1 MRKSE
6 YIGWKEVFRFTLA
19 QGMKGKAYKGF
30 LIVGCLVLL
39 LAKPVVSLFNN
50 MDSEEEA
57 YHCEVSE
64 LTVYDEVG
72 LPIDY
77 TKSLED
83 EGFKDV
89 KINLA
94 PTMSFDDHVK
104 ALEEKSKDKE
114 GEKSKEVIVHMTYEE
129 AGYFNLTFVKASNA
143 DLKNDDAQ
151 KLADT
156 FKNYFDEERINA
168 IQVSQEQLDFLNR
181 PVDTKLEFVT
191 EAGDAVSEE
200 DKAQV
205 INDDEYNVMYILQM
219 VVFMIVNLCGS
230 SIATSIITEKSTKV
244 VEYLMINVRPMALLT
259 GKILANLVM
268 VIIQAVAMV
277 ACFVA
282 SGFINKAMFGETEK
296 VAASAGTGME
306 VSVMDSS
313 AMLELLSG
321 VNVGEALIALVAV
334 ICGMLF
340 FCVLAGLCGATASKL
355 EEMAESIKLYTML
368 LIVGFFLSFGVVM
381 MMYSGAGN
389 PTFTNICC
397 LVPIS
402 SPFILPACLLLGKV
416 PLGISIIGLLILVV
430 FVWALFTLAAM
441 VYESLIFY
449 NGKVMSFKDILQIAK
464 NRRQVERKGEKSHE

>member
-6 YIGWKEVFRFTLA
+6 YIGWKEVFHFTLV
-19 QGMKGKAYKGF
+19 QGMKGGAYKGF
-30 LIVGCLVLL
+30 LIVGCLILL
-39 LAKPVVSLFNN
+39 LAQPVVNFFKT
-50 MDSEEEA
+50 MDKEEEA
-57 YHCEVSE
+57 YHCEVTE
-64 LTVYDEVG
+64 FTVYDEVG

-77 TKSLED
+77 TKALAD

-143 DLKNDDAQ
+143 DVKDSDAQ

-156 FKNYFDEERINA
+156 FYSYFDEERINA

-191 EAGDAVSEE
+191 EAGEAVPEE
-200 DKAQV
+200 EKAEA
-205 INDDEYNVMYILQM
+205 ISTDEYNVMYILLF

-230 SIATSIITEKSTKV
+230 SIANSIITEKSTKV
-244 VEYLMINVRPMALLT
+244 VEYLMINVRPMALIT

-268 VIIQAVAMV
+268 VIIQFAAMG
-277 ACFVA
+277 ACFAV
-282 SGFINKAMFGETEK
+282 SGVINRALFGETEK
-296 VAASAGTGME
+296 VAASEGFE

-321 VNVGEALIALVAV
+321 VSVGEVLMAVAAV
-334 ICGMLF
+334 ICGMMF

-355 EEMAESIKLYTML
+355 EELSESTKLYTML
-368 LIVGFFLSFGVVM
+368 LMIGFFLSFAVVM
-381 MMYSGAGN
+381 MLYGGAGN
-389 PTFTNICC
+389 QTFTNICC
-397 LVPIS
+397 LIPIS

-416 PLGISIIGLLILVV
+416 SWGVSIIGLAILVV
-430 FVWALFTLAAM
+430 FVWALFSLAAM

>member
-6 YIGWKEVFRFTLA
+6 YIGWKEVFHFTLV
-19 QGMKGKAYKGF
+19 QGMKGGAYKGF
-30 LIVGCLVLL
+30 LIVGCLILL
-39 LAKPVVSLFNN
+39 LAQPVVNFFKT
-50 MDSEEEA
+50 MDKEEEA
-57 YHCEVSE
+57 YHCEVTE
-64 LTVYDEVG
+64 FTVYDEVG

-77 TKSLED
+77 TKALAD

-143 DLKNDDAQ
+143 DVKDSDAQ

-156 FKNYFDEERINA
+156 FYSYFDEERINA

-191 EAGDAVSEE
+191 EAGEAVPEE
-200 DKAQV
+200 EKAEA
-205 INDDEYNVMYILQM
+205 ISTDEYNVMYILLF

-230 SIATSIITEKSTKV
+230 SIANSIITEKSTKV
-244 VEYLMINVRPMALLT
+244 VEYLMINVRPMALIT

-268 VIIQAVAMV
+268 VIIQFAAMG
-277 ACFVA
+277 ACFAV
-282 SGFINKAMFGETEK
+282 SGVINRALFGETEK
-296 VAASAGTGME
+296 VAVSEGFE

-321 VNVGEALIALVAV
+321 VSVGEVLMAVAAV
-334 ICGMLF
+334 ICGMMF

-355 EEMAESIKLYTML
+355 EELSESTKLYTML
-368 LIVGFFLSFGVVM
+368 LMIGFFLSFAVVM
-381 MMYSGAGN
+381 MLYGGAGN
-389 PTFTNICC
+389 QTFTNICC
-397 LVPIS
+397 LIPIS

-416 PLGISIIGLLILVV
+416 SWGVSIIGLAILVV
-430 FVWALFTLAAM
+430 FVWALFSLAAM

>member
-6 YIGWKEVFRFTLA
+6 YIGWKEVFHFTLV
-19 QGMKGKAYKGF
+19 QGMKGGAYKGF
-30 LIVGCLVLL
+30 LIVGCLILL
-39 LAKPVVSLFNN
+39 LAQPVVNFFKT
-50 MDSEEEA
+50 MDKEEEA
-57 YHCEVSE
+57 YHCEVTE
-64 LTVYDEVG
+64 FTVYDEVG

-77 TKSLED
+77 TKALAD

-143 DLKNDDAQ
+143 DVKDSDAQ

-156 FKNYFDEERINA
+156 FYSYFDEERINA

-191 EAGDAVSEE
+191 EAGEAVPEE
-200 DKAQV
+200 EKAEA
-205 INDDEYNVMYILQM
+205 ISTDEYNVMYILLF

-230 SIATSIITEKSTKV
+230 SIANSIITEKSTKV
-244 VEYLMINVRPMALLT
+244 VEYLMINVRPMALIT

-268 VIIQAVAMV
+268 VIIQFVAMG
-277 ACFVA
+277 ACFAV
-282 SGFINKAMFGETEK
+282 SGVINRALFGETEK
-296 VAASAGTGME
+296 VAVSEGFE

-321 VNVGEALIALVAV
+321 VSVGEVLMAVAAV
-334 ICGMLF
+334 ICGMMF

-355 EEMAESIKLYTML
+355 EELSESTKLYTML
-368 LIVGFFLSFGVVM
+368 MLIGFFLSFAVVM
-381 MMYSGAGN
+381 MLYGGAGN
-389 PTFTNICC
+389 QTFTNICC
-397 LVPIS
+397 LIPIS

-416 PLGISIIGLLILVV
+416 SWGVSIIGLAILVV
-430 FVWALFTLAAM
+430 FVWALFSLAAM

>member
-6 YIGWKEVFRFTLA
+6 YIGWKEVFHFTLA
-19 QGMKGKAYKGF
+19 QGMKGGAYKGF
-30 LIVGCLVLL
+30 LIVGCLILL
-39 LAKPVVSLFNN
+39 LAQPVVNFFKT
-50 MDSEEEA
+50 MDKEEEA
-57 YHCEVSE
+57 YHCEVTE
-64 LTVYDEVG
+64 FTVYDEVG

-77 TKSLED
+77 TQALAD

-89 KINLA
+89 KINTA
-94 PTMSFDDHVK
+94 PTMSFDDHMK
-104 ALEEKSKDKE
+104 LLEEKSKDKE

-143 DLKNDDAQ
+143 DVKDSDAQ

-156 FKNYFDEERINA
+156 FYSYFDEERINA

-191 EAGDAVSEE
+191 EAGEAVPEE
-200 DKAQV
+200 DKAQA
-205 INDDEYNVMYILQM
+205 ISMEEYNVMYLLLF
-219 VVFMIVNLCGS
+219 VVFLIVNLSGS

-244 VEYLMINVRPMALLT
+244 VEYLMINVRPMALIT

-268 VIIQAVAMV
+268 VLIQFAAMG
-277 ACFVA
+277 ACFAA
-282 SGFINKAMFGETEK
+282 SGVINKALFGETEK
-296 VAASAGTGME
+296 AAASAGTGVE

-321 VNVGEALIALVAV
+321 VSVGEVLMAVVAV
-334 ICGMLF
+334 ICGMMF
-340 FCVLAGLCGATASKL
+340 FCILAGLCGATASKL
-355 EEMAESIKLYTML
+355 EELSESTKLYTML
-368 LIVGFFLSFGVVM
+368 QVIGFLLGFAVVM
-381 MMYSGAGN
+381 MLYGGAGN
-389 PTFTNICC
+389 QTFTNICC
-397 LVPIS
+397 LLPIS

-416 PLGISIIGLLILVV
+416 SWGVSIIGLVILVV
-430 FVWALFTLAAM
+430 FVWALFALSAM

>member
-6 YIGWKEVFRFTLA
+6 YIGWKEVFCFTLA
-19 QGMKGKAYKGF
+19 QGTKGKAYKGF
-30 LIVGCLVLL
+30 LIVGCLILL
-39 LAKPVVSLFNN
+39 LAQPVVNFIKS
-50 MDSEEEA
+50 MDKEEEA

-64 LTVYDEVG
+64 FTVYDEVG

-77 TKSLED
+77 TQALAD
-83 EGFKDV
+83 ESFKDV
-89 KINLA
+89 KINVA
-94 PTMSFDDHVK
+94 PAMSFDDHMK
-104 ALEEKSKDKE
+104 LLEEKSKDKE

-129 AGYFNLTFVKASNA
+129 AGYFSLTFVKASNA
-143 DLKNDDAQ
+143 DIKDSDAQ
-151 KLADT
+151 KLAEA
-156 FKNYFDEERINA
+156 FYSYFDEERINA

-191 EAGDAVSEE
+191 ETGDAVPEE
-200 DKAQV
+200 DKAEA
-205 INDDEYNVMYILQM
+205 ISTDEYNVMYILLM

-230 SIATSIITEKSTKV
+230 SIAMSIITEKSTKV
-244 VEYLMINVRPMALLT
+244 VEYLMINVRPMALIT

-268 VIIQAVAMV
+268 VLIQFAAMG
-277 ACFVA
+277 ACFAA
-282 SGFINKAMFGETEK
+282 SGFINKALYGESEK
-296 VAASAGTGME
+296 VVANEGLE

-313 AMLELLSG
+313 AMLEILSG
-321 VNVGEALIALVAV
+321 VSVGEILLAVAAV
-334 ICGMLF
+334 MGGILF
-340 FCVLAGLCGATASKL
+340 FCILAGLFGATASKL
-355 EEMAESIKLYTML
+355 EELSESTKLYTML
-368 LIVGFFLSFGVVM
+368 LIIGFLLSFAVVM

-389 PTFTNICC
+389 QTFTNICC

-416 PLGISIIGLLILVV
+416 SWGITIIGLVILAVI
-430 FVWALFTLAAM
+430 VWVLFALTAN

>member
-6 YIGWKEVFRFTLA
+6 YIGWKEVFHFTLA
-19 QGMKGKAYKGF
+19 QGVKGGAYKGF
-30 LIVGCLVLL
+30 LIVGCLILL
-39 LAKPVVSLFNN
+39 LAQPVVNFFKT
-50 MDSEEEA
+50 MDKEEEA
-57 YHCEVSE
+57 YHCEVTE
-64 LTVYDEVG
+64 FTVYDEVG

-77 TKSLED
+77 TQALTD

-89 KINLA
+89 KINTA
-94 PTMSFDDHVK
+94 PAMSFDDHMK
-104 ALEEKSKDKE
+104 LLEEKSKDKE

-143 DLKNDDAQ
+143 DLKDSDAQ
-151 KLADT
+151 KLADA
-156 FKNYFDEERINA
+156 FYSYFDEERINA

-191 EAGDAVSEE
+191 EAGEAVPEE
-200 DKAQV
+200 EKAEA
-205 INDDEYNVMYILQM
+205 ISTDEYNVMYILLF

-230 SIATSIITEKSTKV
+230 SIANSIITEKSTKV
-244 VEYLMINVRPMALLT
+244 VEYLMINVRPMALIT

-268 VIIQAVAMV
+268 VIIQFVAMG
-277 ACFVA
+277 ACFAV
-282 SGFINKAMFGETEK
+282 SGVINRALFGETEK
-296 VAASAGTGME
+296 VAVSEGFE

-321 VNVGEALIALVAV
+321 VSVGEVLMAVAAV
-334 ICGMLF
+334 ICGMMF

-355 EEMAESIKLYTML
+355 EELSESTKLYTML
-368 LIVGFFLSFGVVM
+368 MLIGFFLSFAVVM
-381 MMYSGAGN
+381 MLYGGAGN
-389 PTFTNICC
+389 QTFTNICC
-397 LVPIS
+397 LIPIS

-416 PLGISIIGLLILVV
+416 SWGVSIIGLAILVV
-430 FVWALFTLAAM
+430 FVWALFSLAAM

>member
-6 YIGWKEVFRFTLA
+6 YIGWKEVFHFTLA
-19 QGMKGKAYKGF
+19 QGVKGGAYKGF
-30 LIVGCLVLL
+30 LIVGCLILL
-39 LAKPVVSLFNN
+39 LAQPVVNFFKT
-50 MDSEEEA
+50 MDKEEEA
-57 YHCEVSE
+57 YHCEVTE
-64 LTVYDEVG
+64 FTVYDEVG

-77 TKSLED
+77 TKALAD

-143 DLKNDDAQ
+143 DVKDSDAQ

-156 FKNYFDEERINA
+156 FYSYFDEERINA

-191 EAGDAVSEE
+191 EAGEAVPEE
-200 DKAQV
+200 EKAEA
-205 INDDEYNVMYILQM
+205 ISTDEYNVMYILLF

-230 SIATSIITEKSTKV
+230 SIANSIITEKSTKV
-244 VEYLMINVRPMALLT
+244 VEYLMINVRPMALIT

-268 VIIQAVAMV
+268 VIIQFAAMG
-277 ACFVA
+277 ACFAV
-282 SGFINKAMFGETEK
+282 SGVINRALFGETEK
-296 VAASAGTGME
+296 VAASEGFE

-321 VNVGEALIALVAV
+321 VSVGEVLMAVAAV
-334 ICGMLF
+334 ICGMMF

-355 EEMAESIKLYTML
+355 EELSESTKLYTML
-368 LIVGFFLSFGVVM
+368 LMIGFFLSFAVVM
-381 MMYSGAGN
+381 MLYGGAGN
-389 PTFTNICC
+389 QTFTNICC
-397 LVPIS
+397 LIPIS

-416 PLGISIIGLLILVV
+416 SWGVSIIGLAILVV
-430 FVWALFTLAAM
+430 FVWALFSLAAM

>member
-6 YIGWKEVFRFTLA
+6 YIGWKEVFHFTLV
-19 QGMKGKAYKGF
+19 QGMKGGAYKGF
-30 LIVGCLVLL
+30 LIVGCLILL
-39 LAKPVVSLFNN
+39 LAQPVVNFFKT
-50 MDSEEEA
+50 MDKEEEA
-57 YHCEVSE
+57 YHCEVTE
-64 LTVYDEVG
+64 FTVYDEVG

-77 TKSLED
+77 TKALAD

-104 ALEEKSKDKE
+104 ALEEMSKDKE

-143 DLKNDDAQ
+143 DVKDSDAQ

-156 FKNYFDEERINA
+156 FYSYFDEERINA

-191 EAGDAVSEE
+191 EAGEAVPEE
-200 DKAQV
+200 EKAEA
-205 INDDEYNVMYILQM
+205 ISTDEYNVMYILLF

-230 SIATSIITEKSTKV
+230 SIANSIITEKSTKV
-244 VEYLMINVRPMALLT
+244 VEYLMINVRPMALIT

-268 VIIQAVAMV
+268 VIIQFVAMG
-277 ACFVA
+277 ACFAV
-282 SGFINKAMFGETEK
+282 SGVINRALFGETEK
-296 VAASAGTGME
+296 VAASEGFE

-321 VNVGEALIALVAV
+321 VSVGEVLMAVAAV
-334 ICGMLF
+334 ICGMMF

-355 EEMAESIKLYTML
+355 EELSESTKLYTML
-368 LIVGFFLSFGVVM
+368 LLIGFFLSFAVVM
-381 MMYSGAGN
+381 MLYGGAGN
-389 PTFTNICC
+389 QTFTNICC
-397 LVPIS
+397 LIPIS

-416 PLGISIIGLLILVV
+416 SWGVSIIGLAILVV
-430 FVWALFTLAAM
+430 FVWALFSLAAM

>member
-1 MRKSE
+1 MKKSE
-6 YIGWKEVFRFTLA
+6 YIGWKEVFHFTLT
-19 QGMKGKAYKGF
+19 QGVKGKAYKGC
-30 LIVGCLVLL
+30 LIVGCLILL
-39 LAKPVVSLFNN
+39 LAQPVVNFFKT
-50 MDSEEEA
+50 MDKEEEA

-64 LTVYDEVG
+64 FTVYDEVG

-77 TKSLED
+77 TKALAD

-89 KINLA
+89 KINTA
-94 PTMSFDDHVK
+94 PTMSFDDHMK
-104 ALEEKSKDKE
+104 LLEEKSKDKE

-143 DLKNDDAQ
+143 DLKDSDAQ

-156 FKNYFDEERINA
+156 FRSYFEEERINA
-168 IQVSQEQLDFLNR
+168 IQVSQEQIDFLNR

-191 EAGDAVSEE
+191 EAGDAVPEE
-200 DKAQV
+200 DKAEA
-205 INDDEYNVMYILQM
+205 ISTDEYNVMYILLM

-244 VEYLMINVRPMALLT
+244 VEYLMINVRPMALIT

-268 VIIQAVAMV
+268 VLIQFAAMG
-277 ACFVA
+277 ACFAA
-282 SGFINKAMFGETEK
+282 SGIINNALFGEVEK
-296 VAASAGTGME
+296 VPAGEGLE

-321 VNVGEALIALVAV
+321 ISVGEVLMAVVAV
-334 ICGMLF
+334 ICGILF
-340 FCVLAGLCGATASKL
+340 FCILAGLCGATASKL
-355 EEMAESIKLYTML
+355 EELSESTKLYTML
-368 LIVGFFLSFGVVM
+368 LLIGFFLSFAVVM
-381 MMYSGAGN
+381 LLYSGAGN
-389 PTFTNICC
+389 QTFTNICC
-397 LVPIS
+397 LFPIS

-416 PLGISIIGLLILVV
+416 SWGVSIIGLAILVF
-430 FVWALFTLAAM
+430 FVWALFALAAM

>member
-6 YIGWKEVFRFTLA
+6 YIGWKEVFHFTLT
-19 QGMKGKAYKGF
+19 QGVKGKAYKGF
-30 LIVGCLVLL
+30 LIVGCLILL
-39 LAKPVVSLFNN
+39 LAQPVVNFFKS
-50 MDSEEEA
+50 MDKEDEA

-64 LTVYDEVG
+64 FTVYDEVG

-77 TKSLED
+77 TQALAD

-89 KINLA
+89 KINVA

-104 ALEEKSKDKE
+104 LLEEKSKDKE
-114 GEKSKEVIVHMTYEE
+114 GEKSKEVIVHMTFEE

-143 DLKNDDAQ
+143 DIKDSDAQ

-156 FKNYFDEERINA
+156 FYSYFDEERINA

-181 PVDTKLEFVT
+181 PVDTKFEFVT
-191 EAGDAVSEE
+191 EAGETVPEE
-200 DKAQV
+200 DKAEA
-205 INDDEYNVMYILQM
+205 ISMEEYNVMYILLF

-244 VEYLMINVRPMALLT
+244 VEYLMINVRPMALIT
-259 GKILANLVM
+259 GKILANVVM
-268 VIIQAVAMV
+268 VIIQFVAMG
-277 ACFVA
+277 ACFAA
-282 SGFINKAMFGETEK
+282 SGVINKALFGEPEK
-296 VAASAGTGME
+296 VAASEGFE

-321 VNVGEALIALVAV
+321 VSVGEVLMAVVAV
-334 ICGMLF
+334 ICGMMF
-340 FCVLAGLCGATASKL
+340 FCILAGLCGATASKL
-355 EEMAESIKLYTML
+355 EELSESTKLYTML
-368 LIVGFFLSFGVVM
+368 QLIGFLLGFAVVM
-381 MMYSGAGN
+381 MLYSGTGN
-389 PTFTNICC
+389 QTFTNICC
-397 LVPIS
+397 LIPIS
-402 SPFILPACLLLGKV
+402 SPFILPGCLLLGKV
-416 PLGISIIGLLILVV
+416 SWGVSIIGLVLLVV
-430 FVWALFTLAAM
+430 AVWVLFSLSAM

>member
-6 YIGWKEVFRFTLA
+6 YIGWKEVFHFTLA
-19 QGMKGKAYKGF
+19 QGMKGGAYKGF
-30 LIVGCLVLL
+30 LIVGCLIVLL
-39 LAKPVVSLFNN
+39 AQPVVNFFKT
-50 MDSEEEA
+50 MDKEEEA
-57 YHCEVSE
+57 YHCEVTE
-64 LTVYDEVG
+64 FTVYDEVG

-77 TKSLED
+77 TKALAD

-89 KINLA
+89 KINTA
-94 PTMSFDDHVK
+94 PTMSFDDHMK
-104 ALEEKSKDKE
+104 LLEEKSKDKE

-143 DLKNDDAQ
+143 DLKDNDAQ

-156 FKNYFDEERINA
+156 FYSYFDEERINA
-168 IQVSQEQLDFLNR
+168 IQVSQEQMDFLNR

-191 EAGDAVSEE
+191 EAGEAVPEE
-200 DKAQV
+200 EKAEA
-205 INDDEYNVMYILQM
+205 ISTEEYNVMYILIF

-244 VEYLMINVRPMALLT
+244 VEYLMINIRPMALIT

-268 VIIQAVAMV
+268 VIIQFAAMGV
-277 ACFVA
+277 CFVA
-282 SGFINKAMFGETEK
+282 SGFINKALFGEAEK
-296 VAASAGTGME
+296 VAATEGFE

-321 VNVGEALIALVAV
+321 VSVGEVLMAVVAV
-334 ICGMLF
+334 ICGMMF
-340 FCVLAGLCGATASKL
+340 FCILAGLCGATASKL
-355 EEMAESIKLYTML
+355 EELSESTKLYTML
-368 LIVGFFLSFGVVM
+368 QVIGFLLSFAVVM
-381 MMYSGAGN
+381 MLYSGAGN
-389 PTFTNICC
+389 QTFTNICC
-397 LVPIS
+397 LLPIS

-416 PLGISIIGLLILVV
+416 SWGVSIIGLVLLVV
-430 FVWALFTLAAM
+430 VVWVLFTLSAM

-464 NRRQVERKGEKSHE
+464 NRRQVERKGEMSHE